1 MLIKLNKLNKDLL
14 KYIDEFVNPTEEQ
27 LEIWK
32 MEHYLKYFKVIEDIN
47 DIITEIKIG
56 RNGALRCVFSL
67 FSWSLLEAEFNDYW
81 LTDEEESDDN
91 RSLVIS

>member
-1 MLIKLNKLNKDLL
+1 MLNKLPKHLL
-14 KYIDEFVNPTEEQ
+14 KYINEFVEPTEQQ

-56 RNGALRCVFSL
+56 RNGALKCVFSL
-67 FSWSLLEAEFNDYW
+67 FSWSLLEAEFDDYW
-81 LTDEEESDDN
+81 LTDEEN
-91 RSLVIS
+91 